1 MFGTKFLGRALV
13 LGGFIAAS
21 SVLSTSDADAA
32 PSLKL
37 TTGGGAS
44 VTVVDE
50 GAGDAQPGIL
60 GVVQYDGA
68 IGDFNVQVTIGTSK
82 PAIGTATNPILKISN
97 TSINILNN
105 NADTLTIEFSETG
118 FIGSG
123 QTTAN
128 SDIGGSSAVT
138 GGGTLTVMDS
148 FTAFI
153 DPTNTIFGQPGA
165 GQVASI
171 GPLSG
176 PGFSGL
182 DSGTVDLGAG
192 PVTYSIT
199 QKFVV
204 TAGTPGSNLSFD
216 ATTQIP
222 VPATFGMLGIA
233 LFGLGVALRRR
244 RA

>member
-1 MFGTKFLGRALV
+1 
-13 LGGFIAAS
+13 
-21 SVLSTSDADAA
+21 
-32 PSLKL
+32 
-37 TTGGGAS
+37 
-44 VTVVDE
+44 
-50 GAGDAQPGIL
+50 
-60 GVVQYDGA
+60 
-68 IGDFNVQVTIGTSK
+68 
-82 PAIGTATNPILKISN
+82 
-97 TSINILNN
+97 
-105 NADTLTIEFSETG
+105 
-118 FIGSG
+118 
-123 QTTAN
+123 
-128 SDIGGSSAVT
+128 
-138 GGGTLTVMDS
+138 MDS